1 LDGFPSWLL
10 FPVFFLALW
19 AGVHTLI
26 SWLGGWAALARSYL
40 LTTEFDGRRWRFRSV
55 VVCHAANPLRHASY
69 ASCVTLG
76 SNVRGLYRAVFP
88 LFRIGHPPLFIPWA
102 DVRISKHEGM
112 LFSYLEFRFVRVEDV
127 RLRLRPGLGGE
138 VAAAGGLAAP
148 A

>member
-1 LDGFPSWLL
+1 MWLA

-19 AGVHTLI
+19 AGVLTRI
-26 SWLGGWAALARSYL
+26 GWLGGWAELARSYR

-55 VVCHAANPLRHASY
+55 LVRHAANPLRRASY
-69 ASCVTLG
+69 GACVTLG
-76 SNVRGLYRAVFP
+76 SNVRGLYLAVFP
-88 LFRIGHPPLFIPWA
+88 LFGIGHPPLFIPWA

-138 VAAAGGLAAP
+138 VAATGGLAAP